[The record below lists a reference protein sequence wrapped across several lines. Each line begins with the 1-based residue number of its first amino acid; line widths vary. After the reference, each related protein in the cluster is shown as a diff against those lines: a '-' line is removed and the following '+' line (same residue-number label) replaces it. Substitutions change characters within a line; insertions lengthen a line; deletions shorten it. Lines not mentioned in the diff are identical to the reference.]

1 MKRVGMDIGS
11 TTIKCVVLS
20 EDEKILYSSYER
32 HMLGVKDKILSL
44 FKKIDSLYPE
54 EEFLISFSG
63 SAAIS
68 FAEGLNIPFIQE
80 VYSERL
86 AVKKFNPTSDV
97 VIELGGEDAKIL
109 FLKGAEE
116 VRMNGSCAGGTGAFL
131 DQMSSLLNVSV
142 EEMNSLAEK
151 STKSY
156 VIASRCGVFAKT
168 DIQSLLNNGVKKE
181 DIASS
186 VYTSIVNQSITGLC
200 SGREIHGNVLYL
212 GGPLTFSSCLRSS
225 FDKALKTKGTLPE
238 YSLYYVS
245 LGAALSEKGKRVGL
259 KELINALSSSSFS
272 VKKEEKGIEPI
283 FINDKEKE
291 EFFSRHKNDDGKI
304 KFLNKP
310 DEEMYLGID
319 SGSTTLKAV
328 LINKKGDLF
337 NPLYVSSKG
346 NPVEIVKNY
355 LLDFYEKYPDV
366 SIVSSCS
373 TGYGEELIKNA
384 FSLDYGVVETIA
396 HYTASHFF
404 SPLVDFVLDIG
415 GQDIKCF
422 KIRNGV
428 IESIFLNEACS
439 SGCGS
444 FLETFSSILGYST
457 SEFSSLALKSKNPVD
472 LGTRC
477 TVFMNSRVKE
487 AQKNGASIEDIAA
500 GLCLSVVK
508 NALYKVIRAPRSDD
522 LGNHIVV
529 QGGTMLNNAV
539 LRCFE
544 KETGKNV
551 LRPSISGLMGCYGA
565 ALYAMK
571 KKHIGR
577 SSLIKK
583 EDLLSSK
590 HESRA
595 FSCSG
600 CSNHCSLT
608 LNMFGEGRKYIAG
621 NKCSKPLGNKNKM
634 ENYNIYKYKRE
645 LLSKYQNDK
654 LSNNRQNIGIPL
666 VLNMYELLPF
676 WVTLWRELGY
686 NTVVSPSSTHTLY
699 TEGMSTIPSD
709 TVCYPAKLTHGHVK
723 WLIKKGVSTV
733 FYPEMTYNIDEG
745 NGTNHYNCPVVAY
758 YGEVIKNNLTFPEG
772 IIYNNPFIDLNDR
785 KKFPHYFVNAEKKL
799 GLKLNIKD
807 VEEASKVAFK
817 ELDSF
822 KKKIK
827 DKTMEILFLSK
838 KEHFP
843 VTLLSSR
850 PYHVDEEVNHGIDKA
865 ITELGRAVISEDGV
879 CSLISPFETTV
890 VNGWTY
896 HSRMYNAAKFVRDS
910 DYDLSLVQLISFGCG
925 IDAITSDEIRSIL
938 ESKGKIYTSL
948 KIDEI
953 TNISSI
959 KIRLRSLFSVLDDK
973 K

>member
-1 MKRVGMDIGS
+1 MKRLGVDIGS
-11 TTIKCVVLS
+11 TTIKIVVLS
-20 EDEKILYSSYER
+20 EKDEILYSSYER
-32 HMLGVKDKILSL
+32 HMLSIKEKLTSL
-44 FKKIDSLYPE
+44 FKKIDSLFPN

-68 FAEGLNIPFIQE
+68 FAEELNIPFIQE

-86 AVKKFNPTSDV
+86 CVKKFNKDIDV
-97 VIELGGEDAKIL
+97 VIEIGGEDAKII
-109 FLKGAEE
+109 FLSGNEE
-116 VRMNGSCAGGTGAFL
+116 VKMNGSCAGGTGAFL
-131 DQMSSLLNVSV
+131 DQMSSLLNVSA

-186 VYTSIVNQSITGLC
+186 VYTSIVNQSITSLS
-200 SGREIHGNVLYL
+200 SGREIKGNVLYL
-212 GGPLTFSSCLRSS
+212 GGPLTFSSFLRLS
-225 FDKALKTKGTLPE
+225 FDKSLKTQGTLPE
-238 YSLYYVS
+238 NSLYYVS
-245 LGAALSEKGKRVGL
+245 LGAALSEKSKVFKL
-259 KELINALSSSSFS
+259 NEVIKKCSSSSFLLRREVES
-272 VKKEEKGIEPI
+272 LDPLFKDDDER
-283 FINDKEKE
+283 E
-291 EFFSRHKNDDGKI
+291 EFFSRHKDDDKGI
-304 KFLNKP
+304 KFLEKP
-310 DEEMYLGID
+310 DKEMYLGID

-328 LINKKGDLF
+328 LIDKEGNLF

-346 NPVEIVKNY
+346 NPIEHVKKY
-355 LLDFYEKYPDV
+355 LFDFYEKYPDV
-366 SIVSSCS
+366 NIVSSCS
-373 TGYGEELIKNA
+373 TGYGEDLIKNA

-396 HYTASHFF
+396 HYTSAYFF
-404 SPLVDFVLDIG
+404 SPSVDFVLDIG

-422 KIRNGV
+422 KIKDGV

-444 FLETFSSILGYST
+444 FLETFSSLLGYT
-457 SEFSSLALKSKNPVD
+457 TTEFSSLALTSLHPVS

-508 NALYKVIRAPRSDD
+508 NALYKVIRVVRKEE
-522 LGNHIVV
+522 LGNNIVV

-571 KKHIGR
+571 KKGVGT
-577 SSLIKK
+577 SSIIKK
-583 EDLLSSK
+583 DEILNFKVESK
-590 HESRA
+590 A

-608 LNMFGEGRKYIAG
+608 FNTFGDKRKYIAG
-621 NKCSKPLGNKNKM
+621 NKCSKPLGKKNDM
-634 ENYNIYKYKRE
+634 EKYNLYSYKRE
-645 LLSKYQNDK
+645 LLKSYQNDM
-654 LSNNRQNIGIPL
+654 LSNTRINIGIPL

-676 WVTLWRELGY
+676 WVTLWNELGY
-686 NTVVSPSSTHTLY
+686 NVIVSPPSTHSLY
-699 TEGMSTIPSD
+699 TLGMSTIPSES
-709 TVCYPAKLTHGHVK
+709 VCYPAKLTHGHVK
-723 WLIKKGVSTV
+723 WLIEKGVDYV
-733 FYPEMTYNIDEG
+733 FYPEMTYNIEEKM
-745 NGTNHYNCPVVAY
+745 GTNHYNCPVVAY
-758 YGEVIKNNLTFPEG
+758 YSEVIKNNVSFPEETV
-772 IIYNNPFIDLNDR
+772 YNNPFVDLNNR
-785 KKFPHYFVNAEKKL
+785 KKFSHYFIKEEKKF
-799 GLKLNIKD
+799 GIKLNIKD
-807 VEEASKVAFK
+807 VEEASRVAFK
-817 ELDSF
+817 ELDSY

-827 DKTMEILFLSK
+827 DKTMEILTLSQ

-843 VTLLSSR
+843 VVLLASR
-850 PYHVDEEVNHGIDKA
+850 PYHADEEVNHGIDKL

-879 CSLISPFETTV
+879 YSLISPFEKNV
-890 VNGWTY
+890 VDGWTY
-896 HSRMYNAAKFVRDS
+896 HTRMYNAAKFVRDS
-910 DYDLSLVQLISFGCG
+910 DYDLSLIQLVSFGCG

-953 TNISSI
+953 TNISPI